1 MRLKLAYSPCPND
14 TFIFHAMVNSLID
27 CEGLDFDLTLADVE
41 NLNQGAL
48 KGEFDICK
56 LSYHAFFLMAE
67 RYVMLRSGSALGHN
81 NGPLFVTS
89 ESNSLLKYDG
99 TPDYELIS
107 KNPIAIPGKLTTAA
121 MLLGVAF
128 PHVKHTTPV
137 IFSDIEKKVLS
148 GEFAGG
154 VLIHEGRFTYHKR
167 GLKLI
172 ADLGTMWEKMSSQPI
187 PLGGIAIR
195 RDLGEDLAA
204 RVNRV
209 LRRSIEYAIQ
219 NPNMSKE
226 YVCSYAQELDNEVI
240 QKHID
245 LFVNQYTIDVGT
257 KGQEAVNYMYNKG
270 VEQGLFAKC
279 DLKLFIL

>member
-27 CEGLDFDLTLADVE
+27 CEGLDFDITLADVE

-48 KGEFDICK
+48 KGEFDVCK
-56 LSYHAFFLMAE
+56 LSYNAFFHMAE

-89 ESNSLLKYDG
+89 DKNSLLKEDG
-99 TPDYELIS
+99 TPDYEILAKS
-107 KNPIAIPGKLTTAA
+107 TVAIPGRLTTAA
-121 MLLGVAF
+121 LLLGVAF
-128 PHVKHTTPV
+128 PQVKHTTPV
-137 IFSDIEKKVLS
+137 IFSDIEKRVLS
-148 GEFAGG
+148 GEYAGG
-154 VLIHEGRFTYHKR
+154 VLIHEGRFTFQKR

-172 ADLGTMWEKMSSQPI
+172 ADLGTMWEEMSSQPI

-195 RDLGEDLAA
+195 RDLGEDMAA

-209 LRRSIEYAIQ
+209 LRRSVEYALQ
-219 NPNMSKE
+219 NPEMSQE
-226 YVCSYAQELDNEVI
+226 YVCSYAQELDNDVI
-240 QKHID
+240 QKHIN
-245 LFVNQYTIDVGT
+245 LFVNQYTIDVGI
-257 KGQEAVNYMYNKG
+257 KGEEAVKYMYNKA